1 MHYVCWVS
9 SWSPARRRQAKPR
22 CTHQLRVGRQWLTA
36 CCDMGRAASGQAAVC
51 ASGCGGEREWHL
63 ARGSSVAEAP
73 GECHGD
79 GRERYQ
85 PLHPS
90 AAVAIAPASTL
101 STDRRCRREALHFE
115 ERCSSAVHA
124 RHAGR
129 LLPGTAGTVR
139 CAVLKSLS
147 VACTHRRARSLLNSV
162 TCKSDRFVMIC
173 FNHSHN

>member
-9 SWSPARRRQAKPR
+9 SWSPARCRQAKPR
-22 CTHQLRVGRQWLTA
+22 CRHQYQVDRQWLTA
-36 CCDMGRAASGQAAVC
+36 SCDMGRAGCGQAAVC

-90 AAVAIAPASTL
+90 MPSQSLQNQPCPPIDAVGAKRYIFRSAAAQPCMLATL
-101 STDRRCRREALHFE
+101 
-115 ERCSSAVHA
+115 
-124 RHAGR
+124 AGFSGAQPV
-129 LLPGTAGTVR
+129 L
-139 CAVLKSLS
+139 CAVRGRSRS
-147 VACTHRRARSLLNSV
+147 AWRARTGEHGRSSTASHAKV
-162 TCKSDRFVMIC
+162 TVS
-173 FNHSHN
+173 

>member
-1 MHYVCWVS
+1 MHRVCWES
-9 SWSPARRRQAKPR
+9 SQSPARCIQAKPR
-22 CTHQLRVGRQWLTA
+22 CTHQKRVDRQWLTA
-36 CCDMGRAASGQAAVC
+36 SCDMGRAGCGQAAVC

-73 GECHGD
+73 GEGRGD
-79 GRERYQ
+79 DRERYQ

-115 ERCSSAVHA
+115 ERCRSAVHA

-139 CAVLKSLS
+139 CAVPKSLS
-147 VACTHRRARSLLNSV
+147 VACTQRRARSSPQQRYMQ
-162 TCKSDRFVMIC
+162 K
-173 FNHSHN
+173 

>member
-1 MHYVCWVS
+1 MCWES
-9 SWSPARRRQAKPR
+9 SQSPARCIQAKPP
-22 CTHQLRVGRQWLTA
+22 CTHQMRVGRQWLTA

-63 ARGSSVAEAP
+63 SRGSSVAEAP

-101 STDRRCRREALHFE
+101 STDRRCRRKASHLG
-115 ERCSSAVHA
+115 ERCRSAVHA

-173 FNHSHN
+173 FNHSCN